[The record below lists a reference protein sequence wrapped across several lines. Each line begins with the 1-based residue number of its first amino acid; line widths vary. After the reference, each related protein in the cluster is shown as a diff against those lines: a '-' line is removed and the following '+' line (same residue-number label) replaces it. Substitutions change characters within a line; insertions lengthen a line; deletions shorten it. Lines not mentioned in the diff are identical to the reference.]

1 MEVLTRFAFPS
12 NSGKKISSIIYDRL
26 VVPNSQGLN
35 MAKVICDIFVS
46 LWDQSLKESFFDPID
61 IFVDTIQFILSSES
75 LMFARDYIEKIVPLA
90 IKSVDIVAIPLGRA
104 SIAQSKKTE
113 PPSTDK
119 EPLQV
124 NAFAALT
131 MLHRVALA
139 CVGHPND
146 METFWGRMKF
156 DFVLLILMK
165 AQPLSQIS
173 LMLQLLRLSSL
184 SSSFGAILGD
194 EDGGT
199 GRQARR
205 ESDTV
210 DRLSLLL
217 FEQFPSAEGQEP
229 IYQHDIVNLRLE
241 VLSVLETMCLTDHG
255 SRVLATH
262 KYAIG
267 RLIRFLH
274 DTIAALC
281 HYNPTTQDLK
291 IRCVN
296 IAMRLL
302 YHLLTTYSTIID
314 IRAKL
319 SVIHGGS
326 HKHLIA
332 LTRLAFSDPVFY
344 EEGIDPE
351 AMDAAHQL
359 LDEYLSPVEG
369 EALLQIFSSEQSEA

>member
-1 MEVLTRFAFPS
+1 
-12 NSGKKISSIIYDRL
+12 
-26 VVPNSQGLN
+26 
-35 MAKVICDIFVS
+35 
-46 LWDQSLKESFFDPID
+46 
-61 IFVDTIQFILSSES
+61 
-75 LMFARDYIEKIVPLA
+75 
-90 IKSVDIVAIPLGRA
+90 VAIPLGRA

-113 PPSTDK
+113 PTSTDK
-119 EPLQV
+119 EPHQV
-124 NAFAALT
+124 NAFEALT
-131 MLHRVALA
+131 VLHKVAIA

-146 METFWGRMKF
+146 IEIFWRRMKF

-165 AQPLSQIS
+165 AQPLPQIS

-184 SSSFGAILGD
+184 PSTFGAILGD

-199 GRQARR
+199 ERQARR
-205 ESDTV
+205 ESDMV

-217 FEQFPSAEGQEP
+217 FEKFTSTDGQGP
-229 IYQHDIVNLRLE
+229 IIQRDIVNLRVE
-241 VLSVLETMCLTDHG
+241 VLSVFEAMCLTDHG

-274 DTIAALC
+274 DTIAALY
-281 HYNPTTQDLK
+281 HYNSTNQDLK

-296 IAMRLL
+296 ITMRLL
-302 YHLLTTYSTIID
+302 YHLLTTYSPIVD

-332 LTRLAFSDPVFY
+332 LTRLAFSDPVFF